1 MQIVYVGPHDGVEVL
16 EIPDPPI
23 VQPNTPIDVPDDIA
37 NRLLQQTENW
47 ARPESSKERAA
58 REKREADT
66 AEQEAAAVAA
76 AEQAADEARK
86 RVAAEQAKREGTK

>member
-1 MQIVYVGPHDGVEVL
+1 MQLIYVGPHDGVEVL

-47 ARPESSKERAA
+47 QAVKADKKE
-58 REKREADT
+58 K
-66 AEQEAAAVAA
+66 
-76 AEQAADEARK
+76 
-86 RVAAEQAKREGTK
+86 